1 MVAVIKIKIKIKI
14 DFFMQ
19 HQENINSNQQNPQQ
33 QQQQYQYGNERLC
46 DSKNFTSCIQRG
58 RYLFI
63 MDYTPLCM

>member
-1 MVAVIKIKIKIKI
+1 
-14 DFFMQ
+14 MQ
-19 HQENINSNQQNPQQ
+19 HQENIKSNQQNPQQ
-33 QQQQYQYGNERLC
+33 QQDQYGNERLC